1 MDGQKSILVV
11 GDNRDIL
18 VAYTRIL
25 EENYNVV
32 PVLYSECVA
41 IPRERFDGAIIDG
54 LNGEWEK
61 VAEKINVVAE
71 KINVISTV
79 NKYVEGAIKK
89 GFKGINRLDDL
100 SYDKLERILE

>member
-1 MDGQKSILVV
+1 MDRRKSILVIE
-11 GDNRDIL
+11 DNRDIL

-32 PVLYSECVA
+32 PVLYSECVV

-61 VAEKINVVAE
+61 VAE